1 MNNKKGGVGAKI
13 LLVLILMIASAI
25 GGAYGYRVIDGKL
38 AVREA
43 MKAVEDVDISDYD
56 TAEQTVIQGY
66 IDEATKNLETAKT
79 RKEVYGI
86 IGEFIADVDQVQTSN
101 EKKLEEAL
109 QAAEEAK
116 EKYGNQSQ
124 NNGYNSNNN
133 SNNNNSFNT
142 DSSTDNSSEES
153 YDNSNSSDNSDTS
166 VDTQD
171 SGYKN
176 NDLTTPDDG
185 TEDNDGKGFL
195 GSLLGGMS
203 SGSNSSSGDN

>member
-25 GGAYGYRVIDGKL
+25 GGAYGYRVLDGKL

-66 IDEATKNLETAKT
+66 IDNATKDLETAKT
-79 RKEVYGI
+79 RKEVYSI

-109 QAAEEAK
+109 REAEEAK
-116 EKYGNQSQ
+116 QRLNDQNQNS
-124 NNGYNSNNN
+124 SNNN
-133 SNNNNSFNT
+133 SYNSGNNSYNT
-142 DSSTDNSSEES
+142 DDSSVDA
-153 YDNSNSSDNSDTS
+153 SDNSDTS
-166 VDTQD
+166 VD
-171 SGYKN
+171 SESGGYKS
-176 NDLTTPDDG
+176 NDLTEPDDG
-185 TEDNDGKGFL
+185 TDDSNGKGFL

-203 SGSNSSSGDN
+203 SGSNND